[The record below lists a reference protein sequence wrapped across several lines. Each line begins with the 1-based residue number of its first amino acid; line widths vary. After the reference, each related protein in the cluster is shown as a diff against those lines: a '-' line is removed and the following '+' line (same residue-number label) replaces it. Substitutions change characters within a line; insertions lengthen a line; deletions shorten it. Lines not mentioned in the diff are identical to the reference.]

1 MNMQRRAL
9 TAAPRFTPLWGVLIG
24 AVGGGVYW
32 IGTQLWPTSIAVI
45 LSMLA
50 TNLLSAWRDPGTAS
64 DSPAPTP
71 DRELLGMVFAVLVKY
86 NALMALS
93 AASLPFALPTNLAL
107 GFIMIAGHA
116 ASRALL
122 VSVTAPPTRA
132 APVLTPTLRSAPA
145 PAPAPAP
152 PASASAP
159 TPASHADLGIA
170 LVLGF
175 APAALIGI
183 PGLIGLAAAIAARF
197 AVIAYLRR
205 GGRAA
210 SVGKELQMTQQI
222 TEVCFYLGALA
233 AWAYI

>member
-1 MNMQRRAL
+1 MNTQRRPL
-9 TAAPRFTPLWGVLIG
+9 IVAPRFTPLWGVLIG

-32 IGTQLWPTSIAVI
+32 ISAQLWPTSIAVI

-50 TNLLSAWRDPGTAS
+50 TNLLSAWGDPDATA
-64 DSPAPTP
+64 DSTAPTP

-93 AASLPFALPTNLAL
+93 AASLPFALPANLAL
-107 GFIMIAGHA
+107 GWIMIAGHT

-122 VSVTAPPTRA
+122 VSVTASPARPAPMLAPTGTRTT
-132 APVLTPTLRSAPA
+132 TPTT
-145 PAPAPAP
+145 
-152 PASASAP
+152 P

-183 PGLIGLAAAIAARF
+183 PGLIGLAGAIAARF
-197 AVIAYLRR
+197 AVLAYLRR
-205 GGRAA
+205 GGRAMSA
-210 SVGKELQMTQQI
+210 EKEFKVTRQS
-222 TEVCFYLGALA
+222 TEVCFYLGAVA
-233 AWAYI
+233 TWAYI

>member
-1 MNMQRRAL
+1 MNTRRRVL
-9 TAAPRFTPLWGVLIG
+9 ITAPRFTPLWGVLIG
-24 AVGGGVYW
+24 AMGGGVYW

-50 TNLLSAWRDPGTAS
+50 TNLLCAWRDPGATAG
-64 DSPAPTP
+64 SPATTA
-71 DRELLGMVFAVLVKY
+71 DRELLGMVFGVLIKY

-107 GFIMIAGHA
+107 GFIMVAGQA

-122 VSVTAPPTRA
+122 VSVSAPPAQPAPMLTRTA
-132 APVLTPTLRSAPA
+132 TSALTPA
-145 PAPAPAP
+145 PAR
-152 PASASAP
+152 
-159 TPASHADLGIA
+159 TSHADLGIA

-175 APAALIGI
+175 APAALIGL

-205 GGRAA
+205 GGRTSSADRE
-210 SVGKELQMTQQI
+210 VRMTQQT